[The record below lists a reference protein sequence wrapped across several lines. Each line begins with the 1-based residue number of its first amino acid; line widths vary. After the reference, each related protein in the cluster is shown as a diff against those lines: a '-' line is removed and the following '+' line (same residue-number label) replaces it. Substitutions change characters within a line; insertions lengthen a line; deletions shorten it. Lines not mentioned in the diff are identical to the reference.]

1 MVLDHNKMEIDVANK
16 DKKCK
21 VFPEGFAIQAFFS
34 EPDGEEKKK
43 DKKPRAKSKGKKS
56 KKDEKKDKPKKPKDA
71 EVIEPV
77 VISEESEP
85 EPDSDEKIQP
95 VDMGDD
101 EPSEQSDEPQVNG
114 KKSTNK
120 RKSFYDY
127 SDYGALQNQI
137 ELSDDSEGLS
147 FSSSE

>member
-1 MVLDHNKMEIDVANK
+1 
-16 DKKCK
+16 
-21 VFPEGFAIQAFFS
+21 
-34 EPDGEEKKK
+34 
-43 DKKPRAKSKGKKS
+43 
-56 KKDEKKDKPKKPKDA
+56 
-71 EVIEPV
+71 

>member
-1 MVLDHNKMEIDVANK
+1 M
-16 DKKCK
+16 
-21 VFPEGFAIQAFFS
+21 
-34 EPDGEEKKK
+34 
-43 DKKPRAKSKGKKS
+43 
-56 KKDEKKDKPKKPKDA
+56 
-71 EVIEPV
+71 
-77 VISEESEP
+77 SEESEP
-85 EPDSDEKIQP
+85 DSDDKIQP

-101 EPSEQSDEPQVNG
+101 DPSEQSDEPQVNG
-114 KKSTNK
+114 KKSNK